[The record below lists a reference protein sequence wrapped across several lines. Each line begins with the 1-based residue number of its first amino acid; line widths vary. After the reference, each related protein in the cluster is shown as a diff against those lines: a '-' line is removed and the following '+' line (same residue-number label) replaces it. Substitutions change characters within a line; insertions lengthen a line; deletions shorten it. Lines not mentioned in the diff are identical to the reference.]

1 MPILIVLKSPRV
13 NLIMEGKITSEDEKR
28 YDEIFHNQMLMTKNQ
43 KGNYTIIPLLQECNI
58 AVIEEVTQK
67 EVDEQTAR
75 AKKMQEEAEKRGQAG
90 PGILQPASFMGF
102 PGGKGGK
109 GRGEN

>member
-13 NLIMEGKITSEDEKR
+13 NLIMQGKITSQDEKR

-67 EVDEQTAR
+67 DVDEQEAQ
-75 AKKMQEEAEKRGQAG
+75 AKKMKEEAEKQGRGGG

-109 GRGEN
+109 GH